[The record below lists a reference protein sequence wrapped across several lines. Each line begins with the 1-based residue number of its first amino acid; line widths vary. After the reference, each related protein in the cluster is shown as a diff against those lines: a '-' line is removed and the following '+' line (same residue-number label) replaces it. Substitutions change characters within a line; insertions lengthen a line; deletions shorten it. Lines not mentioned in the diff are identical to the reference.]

1 MTQGL
6 ENARVGEMVSH
17 LCWAAGADV
26 PGRKKMGAEA
36 RKSRLGLDCRDLGL
50 ACVGWMEEKSG
61 WLGGCC
67 SLGKRGG
74 ESKEG
79 SSRSN
84 VLGS

>member
-1 MTQGL
+1 
-6 ENARVGEMVSH
+6 
-17 LCWAAGADV
+17 
-26 PGRKKMGAEA
+26 MGAEA
-36 RKSRLGLDCRDLGL
+36 RKSRLGLDCWDLGL

-61 WLGGCC
+61 WLGGRR

-84 VLGS
+84 ALGS